1 MFFDFADF
9 SGGGGN
15 IKGYLHDGK
24 FYADSTYSEEIV
36 GEKGLIY
43 EDVSRDKLFKY
54 SDSGFVEI
62 LDENSDIIK
71 RSVPHS
77 DSITLLADGWDYN
90 SQEVSV
96 NGITNSSIVFSTPE
110 PNALEAY
117 GDAEIKL
124 VSQDENTLTYTCT
137 TPPENSLNIQIVYFW
152 RPSIWKPSLD
162 ANGNEV
168 KYAVQLYG
176 IREDTVSVN
185 GTDATAGLTF
195 GPALGLTPSQT
206 GISHTPSG
214 TSTGGNPMRCIHND
228 DWVTIAYWSKT
239 DPTVY
244 ADCIANGC
252 THSVRLKLND
262 TIKGST
268 LTGFAAEKDG
278 SGVLFNNLADAYRR
292 WNPTSN
298 IDTSNNSNASGSN
311 KYGWS
316 GSKIRATLNGAD
328 SSTESSVASGE
339 NAADQTILTSSN
351 CLLSCF
357 DPEVRNIIV
366 PKIIVGDKDYS
377 NYNTSEAL
385 STTYDKLWLFS
396 TKEIGFGGAGASDDH
411 IKNYSGHNGAE
422 YTEKLNAWGIGDV
435 DAGSAIANANRI
447 GYMEDGGASRVWL
460 RSPYSSTPGGVC
472 FVVTDGSCGSIGAYN
487 PYAVAPGFCLP

>member
-1 MFFDFADF
+1 MFFDFADL

-15 IKGYLHDGK
+15 TEGYLHDGK

-43 EDVSRDKLFKY
+43 EDVSSDKLFKY

-77 DSITLLADGWDYN
+77 DSITLSADGWDNN

-96 NGITNSSIVFSTPE
+96 NGITNTSIVFSTPE
-110 PNALEAY
+110 PNALGAY

-124 VSQDENTLTYTCT
+124 ISQDENTLTYTCT
-137 TPPENSLNIQIVYFW
+137 TPPENNLKIQVVHFW
-152 RPSIWKPSLD
+152 RPQYVWQPSVD

-176 IREDTVSVN
+176 IRKDTVRVN
-185 GTDATAGLTF
+185 NSDTTAGLTF
-195 GPALGLTPSQT
+195 GPALGLTPERT
-206 GISHTPSG
+206 GVSHVPSG

-228 DWVTIAYWSKT
+228 NWKTIAYWSKK

-244 ADCIANGC
+244 ADCVTNGC
-252 THSVRLKLND
+252 THAVRLKLND

-268 LTGFAAEKDG
+268 LTGYATDKDG
-278 SGVLFNNLADAYRR
+278 SGVLYNNLADAYRR
-292 WNPTSN
+292 WNPVSN
-298 IDTSNNSNASGSN
+298 VDTSKRSNSYGSN

-316 GSKIRATLNGAD
+316 GSKIRATLNGSD
-328 SSTESSVASGE
+328 SNTKSEVASGI
-339 NAADQTILTSSN
+339 NAADQTILSSSN

-357 DPEVRNIIV
+357 DPTIRDVIA
-366 PKIIVGDKDYS
+366 PKVIQGDNDYYS
-377 NYNTSEAL
+377 STESS

-396 TKEIGFGGAGASDDH
+396 TKEIGFGSPM
-411 IKNYSGHNGAE
+411 NYSSNRGSD
-422 YTEKLNAWGIGDV
+422 YSEKRTYWGVGD
-435 DAGSAIANANRI
+435 GSTSYCDKRV
-447 GYMEDGGASRVWL
+447 GYKEDGRTYYVWL
-460 RSPYSSTPGGVC
+460 RSPVSVSASSVWY
-472 FVVTDGSCGSIGAYN
+472 VYTDGSSVNYDAYD
-487 PYAVAPGFCLP
+487 PCAVAPGFCLP